1 MTKYQEKLL
10 EIANRTGLQVE
21 ADKYELAKFYL
32 KYNNYVIGFT
42 NKAGL
47 HLFNE
52 VEIKH
57 TNYDRKVIHF
67 WGIGSY
73 NYDNINLLIEKVLKL
88 IGTYKNKVIELK
100 LNTMGEDFE

>member
-21 ADKYELAKFYL
+21 ADKFELAKFYL

-47 HLFNE
+47 HLFND
-52 VEIKH
+52 VEIRH
-57 TNYDRKVIHF
+57 TCYDKNMIHF
-67 WGIGSY
+67 WNIGSY
-73 NYDNINLLIEKVLKL
+73 NHDNINVLVEKVLKL
-88 IGTYKNKVIELK
+88 IGTYKDKIIELK
-100 LNTMGEDFE
+100 LNTMKEDF